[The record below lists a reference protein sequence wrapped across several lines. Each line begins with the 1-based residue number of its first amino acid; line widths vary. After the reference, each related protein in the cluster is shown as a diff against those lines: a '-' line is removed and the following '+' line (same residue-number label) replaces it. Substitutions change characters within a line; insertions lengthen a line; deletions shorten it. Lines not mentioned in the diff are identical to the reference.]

1 MNLQTYE
8 RQTGSGQDY
17 AFSGYAGSTQYI
29 GVCDGHGANTCI
41 DLIRNLDF
49 DEIAVADNPALAI
62 FNKVQAG
69 GDMFRSGAT
78 FTFARIT
85 SNVIDI
91 YSIGD
96 SETHV
101 FINGSLIYTS
111 DVHTFTN
118 PTEIERTKDLATYD
132 NYKAPFPISATVI
145 GNVLSPIG
153 LFNTGEQLVPSQSLG
168 HNNMTGFAPC
178 MKTIS
183 FNPTDKVRIVCGSDG
198 LFDMWM
204 PVISTG
210 TAKEIVADAERQ
222 WRKNWT
228 YEGTETNY
236 GGQIDDIS
244 VAIWENKVVEI
255 PSLCIPYSLS
265 AFTTDDVK
273 SIFTTLLGPVQKV
286 DEFILGDSI
295 SKCFFIHFNPCE
307 MTDVMRELFV
317 KIDGNVKIH
326 ATPTW
331 FWHVKRSKT
340 AKPMKSV
347 GWEYS
352 RWDKTGDYY
361 EFAETQIS
369 DKCCAKMLSF

>member
-1 MNLQTYE
+1 MNTYE

-17 AFSGYAGSTQYI
+17 AFSGYSGDIQYI
-29 GVCDGHGANTCI
+29 GVCDGHGSNKCI
-41 DLIRNLDF
+41 DLIRALDL
-49 DEIAVADNPALAI
+49 DEIASAVNPALAI

-85 SNVIDI
+85 GTTIDI
-91 YSIGD
+91 YNIGD

-101 FINGSLIYTS
+101 FINGTHIYTS

-118 PTEIERTKDLATYD
+118 PNEIERTKEFATYD
-132 NYKAPFPISATVI
+132 TYKAPFPISATVI
-145 GNVLSPIG
+145 GNVLSPVG
-153 LFNTGEQLVPSQSLG
+153 LFTTGEQLVPSQSLG

-178 MKTIS
+178 IKTIT
-183 FNPTDKVRIVCGSDG
+183 FQPTDKVRIVCGSDG
-198 LFDMWM
+198 VFDMWM
-204 PVISTG
+204 PPISTG
-210 TAKEIVADAERQ
+210 SAKEIVADAERQ

-265 AFTTDDVK
+265 AFTIDDVT
-273 SIFTTLLGPVQKV
+273 SIFTTLLGPVRKV
-286 DEFILGDSI
+286 DEFISDNK

-307 MTDVMRELFV
+307 MTDVMRQLFV
-317 KIDGNVKIH
+317 KIDGNVKIYP
-326 ATPTW
+326 TPTW
-331 FWHVKRSKT
+331 FWHVKLSKT
-340 AKPMKSV
+340 AKPMKAV
-347 GWEYS
+347 GWEYA
-352 RWDKTGDYY
+352 RWDKTGKTGDYY

-369 DKCCAKMLSF
+369 DKSCAKMLLF